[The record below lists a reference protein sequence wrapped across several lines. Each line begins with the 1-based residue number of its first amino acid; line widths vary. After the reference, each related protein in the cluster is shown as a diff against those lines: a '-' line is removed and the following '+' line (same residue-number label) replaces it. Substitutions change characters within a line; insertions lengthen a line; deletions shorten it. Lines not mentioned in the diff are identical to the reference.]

1 MRLAWN
7 GKGVKYPKVDYKR
20 IIKAMR
26 KQLFSVVIEKDNH
39 GYAATCPSIQ
49 GCYSQGS
56 TYEQVVANIKDAIK
70 LCLADMS
77 ASGKKILSRNQSL
90 LSLTAI
96 EVAA

>member
-1 MRLAWN
+1 
-7 GKGVKYPKVDYKR
+7 
-20 IIKAMR
+20 MR
-26 KQLFSVVIEKDNH
+26 KQLVSVVIEKDKH

-56 TYEQVVANIKDAIK
+56 TYEQVIENIKDAIK

-77 ASGKKILSRNQSL
+77 SHEGKTLFNNPSS

>member
-1 MRLAWN
+1 
-7 GKGVKYPKVDYKR
+7 
-20 IIKAMR
+20 MR
-26 KQLFSVVIEKDNH
+26 KQLISVVIEKDKH

-56 TYEQVVANIKDAIK
+56 TYEQVIANIKDAIK
-70 LCLADMS
+70 LCLTDMS
-77 ASGKKILSRNQSL
+77 ARKERMLFQNPSS

>member
-1 MRLAWN
+1 
-7 GKGVKYPKVDYKR
+7 
-20 IIKAMR
+20 MR
-26 KQLFSVVIEKDNH
+26 KQLVSVVIEKDKH
-39 GYAATCPSIQ
+39 GYAAICPSIQ

-77 ASGKKILSRNQSL
+77 ASGKKILVRNQSL